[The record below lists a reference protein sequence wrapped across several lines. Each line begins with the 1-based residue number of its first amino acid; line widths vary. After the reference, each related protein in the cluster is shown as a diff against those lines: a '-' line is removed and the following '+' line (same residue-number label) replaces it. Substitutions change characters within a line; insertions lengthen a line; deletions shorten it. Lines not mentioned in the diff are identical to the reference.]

1 MAPGGSRR
9 GAMAAALAVLIAAA
23 PAGAQTPIA
32 GGGSFNDAPVLEP
45 GAYADTLRGGEQ
57 LFYAVELEA
66 GQRVAATVEIEGRST
81 TSHFMAVA
89 LYTALRAE
97 AGEDTQSFGPQD
109 RRVSLRAESEPAE
122 QPGLHYVSVAAR
134 EAGEAEDPE
143 QFDTRLD
150 LAVTG
155 EAATPTATPSP
166 SATATP
172 TAEPRGGDEDGLPA
186 GAIALGLAV
195 GLVAGFAGRRALG
208 R

>member
-1 MAPGGSRR
+1 MAPRGSRR

-57 LFYAVELEA
+57 LFYAVEPEA

-109 RRVSLRAESEPAE
+109 RRVSLRAESQPAE
-122 QPGLHYVSVAAR
+122 QPRLHYVSVAAR
-134 EAGEAEDPE
+134 G
-143 QFDTRLD
+143 RGGRGSR
-150 LAVTG
+150 AVRH
-155 EAATPTATPSP
+155 PHR
-166 SATATP
+166 
-172 TAEPRGGDEDGLPA
+172 PRGGGRGGDAHLHAEPLGHRDADRRAAGRGRGRPA
-186 GAIALGLAV
+186 RRRDRPR
-195 GLVAGFAGRRALG
+195 AGRRVRGRLRRAPGLG